1 MLFIVCLDEV
11 LLPTGAPIQERVRA
25 GLRNAKSKGVW
36 LGRPRVFVSESRI
49 DALRASGASWRAI
62 AKKLGVALGMLHTIA
77 QARLQNT
84 CGGGTGR
91 GEKTHPSELA
101 KPLSCPHAR
110 TIHSC
115 NVLAARTPGSCQRPS
130 SAQGGRC
137 ISSDGGAIVPAIMGY
152 FRTVV

>member
-77 QARLQNT
+77 QARSQNT
-84 CGGGTGR
+84 CGGWNGQRRKDPSQRAGQTPFLSSRKDDPQLQRLSGENSRIVSTALLSSGR
-91 GEKTHPSELA
+91 ALH
-101 KPLSCPHAR
+101 
-110 TIHSC
+110 
-115 NVLAARTPGSCQRPS
+115 Q
-130 SAQGGRC
+130 
-137 ISSDGGAIVPAIMGY
+137 
-152 FRTVV
+152 